1 MRGGRVPV
9 LHAQG
14 ARLTNRRM
22 LATDCLYRSRAPDD
36 VYVQT
41 NGQSR
46 AINELTNH
54 DAKDD
59 LLILIYHLD
68 DDDIW

>member
-22 LATDCLYRSRAPDD
+22 LATDCIEAEHLMMYI
-36 VYVQT
+36 YMQT

-59 LLILIYHLD
+59 LLILIY
-68 DDDIW
+68 I